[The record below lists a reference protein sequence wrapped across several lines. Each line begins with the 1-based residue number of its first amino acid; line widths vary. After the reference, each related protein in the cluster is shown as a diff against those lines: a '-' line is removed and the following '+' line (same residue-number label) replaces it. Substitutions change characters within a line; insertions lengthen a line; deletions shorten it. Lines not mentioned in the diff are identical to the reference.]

1 MKLKKKSSLYP
12 LLFGVVWL
20 ILALFT
26 QSWEPAL
33 IGSIF
38 VLIGIFL
45 IVHDILNTK
54 KELQIVSTMVETK
67 NATLDEVTKT
77 VKFREFGFWV
87 ESLSQVNALL
97 NYVQQAVEIAS
108 SQGYSIGAVDTF
120 GGVHE
125 LDTCYEVFSPHKYD
139 SFEEAKRQLPL
150 DFAEE
155 ESALDGHGFTTVN
168 FEFLTVEV
176 AKDGV
181 TSHIRFCRGE
191 LTADDELYEIYLKTD
206 WKRS

>member
-1 MKLKKKSSLYP
+1 MKLKKKSSVYP

-20 ILALFT
+20 LLAFFT

-33 IGSIF
+33 IGGIF
-38 VLIGIFL
+38 VIIGIFL
-45 IVHDILNTK
+45 IVHDIITQRRNCRA
-54 KELQIVSTMVETK
+54 STMVETK
-67 NATLDEVTKT
+67 NATLDEATKK

-87 ESLSQVNALL
+87 ETLSQVNALL

-108 SQGYSIGAVDTF
+108 NQGYSIGAVNTF

-125 LDTCYEVFSPHKYD
+125 LDTCYEVFSPHTYD

-176 AKDGV
+176 SKDGV
-181 TSHIRFCRGE
+181 SSHIRFCRGE
-191 LTADDELYEIYLKTD
+191 LTADAELYEIYLKTD
-206 WKRS
+206 WKRN